1 MKTLIVEDDK
11 TLADILAFAFIRE
24 GFTVIQADNGQTA
37 LTLWE
42 QDQPDL
48 VLLDINIPLP
58 DGFSVCETIRKKRDT
73 PIVIL
78 TVRSDEEDIIHGLDL
93 GADDYITKPF
103 SPRQLMARVHA
114 ILRRSSEEPTPA
126 FRQVGALALDLA
138 GRCLK
143 MGEYAPIS
151 LTTLECRLLDCLMSY
166 PLQIVPPET
175 LIHHIWGPPPP
186 GGSSDMLRQLIHRFC
201 KKIKAISPDC
211 IIIENTPGLG
221 YRLVMEQAQR

>member
-11 TLADILAFAFIRE
+11 TLADILAFTFIRE
-24 GFTVIQADNGQTA
+24 GFSVIQADNGLAA

-48 VLLDINIPLP
+48 VLLDVNIPLP
-58 DGFSVCETIRKKRDT
+58 DGFSVCETIRKKLDT
-73 PIVIL
+73 PIILL
-78 TVRSDEEDIIHGLDL
+78 TVRADEEDIVHGLDL

-114 ILRRSSEEPTPA
+114 VLRRANEEPAQT
-126 FRQVGALALDLA
+126 FRQAGQIALDLP

-143 MGEYAPIS
+143 IGEFAPVS
-151 LTTLECRLLDCLMSY
+151 LTTLECRLIDCLMINAG
-166 PLQIVPPET
+166 QIVPPET
-175 LIHHIWGPPPP
+175 LLHHIWGPQ
-186 GGSSDMLRQLIHRFC
+186 SANNDMLRQLIHRFC
-201 KKIKAISPDC
+201 KKIKTISPGC

-221 YRLVMEQAQR
+221 YSLVLQQDSSDD